1 MNYKS
6 PLRLAM
12 ENAMNGNHAF
22 TRNHPKP
29 GETKHYF
36 MKWADDPFSTASDA
50 QIIDVPDDIDP
61 EEFRKNGYQRPTYPS
76 SLSENNL
83 LNNPSGYQSLL
94 SDNGADNF
102 LDESNSY
109 PTSNYNSL
117 TLSNPQSRIQ
127 TSLRTPAPTSLTG
140 GLNQNSFDSSSNNFS
155 YPNALG
161 TGGGTSTERM
171 AATLSA
177 RETPYNSLSGEETS
191 SMSELSGNSYN
202 SSLSSGFSNNNVP
215 QNEPLWQKLNSLSNT
230 QLNKLTSLIKKAKDE
245 ERLYGSSP
253 TKQSLFNLFF
263 GIQQAHAGTLSSMGI
278 ENDPIA
284 FKPNSYDFYSQ
295 EYTDLIDEIYP
306 DLQFYEGTVEGAY
319 PDSKYLITAGEGYLL
334 NTKERVLKSGVLDE
348 LQKKYPDV
356 DVYQMFLKDSEE
368 LVDALKERARQNG
381 NEDYLTNNPFLGTND
396 ETLIKEF
403 RKKYPITKEKAKE
416 LVYDVYRT
424 ERLKPLIQALDQ
436 YQINLF
442 ELPRPIQRV
451 LMDLDYNPGSSLYRG
466 KGQQSGWHKAL
477 TALKKGDYETFLDE
491 ISRKG
496 VGHKRN
502 NAVIIR
508 GYEAIDPSIG
518 DVDMESLFKDESVFK
533 FQDKKLSREFI
544 KNNIHI
550 FRPLFLK
557 YQKKKRR

>member
-1 MNYKS
+1 
-6 PLRLAM
+6 
-12 ENAMNGNHAF
+12 
-22 TRNHPKP
+22 
-29 GETKHYF
+29 
-36 MKWADDPFSTASDA
+36 
-50 QIIDVPDDIDP
+50 
-61 EEFRKNGYQRPTYPS
+61 
-76 SLSENNL
+76 
-83 LNNPSGYQSLL
+83 
-94 SDNGADNF
+94 
-102 LDESNSY
+102 
-109 PTSNYNSL
+109 
-117 TLSNPQSRIQ
+117 
-127 TSLRTPAPTSLTG
+127 
-140 GLNQNSFDSSSNNFS
+140 
-155 YPNALG
+155 
-161 TGGGTSTERM
+161 M

-177 RETPYNSLSGEETS
+177 RETPYESLSDDTTGSMGLLS
-191 SMSELSGNSYN
+191 SDSYN
-202 SSLSSGFSNNNVP
+202 SSMSSGFSNNGLH
-215 QNEPLWQKLNSLSNT
+215 QNDSVWQKLSSYSID
-230 QLNKLTSLIKKAKDE
+230 QLNELNEMIKKAKEE
-245 ERLYGSSP
+245 ERLYGSSAL
-253 TKQSLFNLFF
+253 KQSLFNLLG
-263 GIQQAHAGTLSSMGI
+263 GIKQAHASTLSSMGI

-306 DLQFYEGTVEGAY
+306 DLQFYEGTIKGAY

-334 NTKERVLKSGVLDE
+334 DTKERVLKSGVLDE

-356 DVYQMFLKDSEE
+356 DVYQMFLKDSED
-368 LVDALKERARQNG
+368 LVTALKEMARQKNY
-381 NEDYLTNNPFLGTND
+381 EDYLTKNPFSIEKSND
-396 ETLIKEF
+396 LIQAFKE
-403 RKKYPITKEKAKE
+403 KYPITKEKAKE
-416 LVYDVYRT
+416 LVYEVYRT

-508 GYEAIDPSIG
+508 GYAAIDPSIG

-533 FQDKKLSREFI
+533 FTNNKLTREDI

-557 YQKKKRR
+557 HQKKKRR

>member
-1 MNYKS
+1 M
-6 PLRLAM
+6 
-12 ENAMNGNHAF
+12 
-22 TRNHPKP
+22 
-29 GETKHYF
+29 
-36 MKWADDPFSTASDA
+36 
-50 QIIDVPDDIDP
+50 PDDIDP
-61 EEFRKNGYQRPTYPS
+61 EEFRKNGYQRPTQPS
-76 SLSENNL
+76 SLSGGSL

-117 TLSNPQSRIQ
+117 TSNTPQSRIQ
-127 TSLRTPAPTSLTG
+127 TSLRTPVTTSLTGG
-140 GLNQNSFDSSSNNFS
+140 GLNQNSFGLNENNFS
-155 YPNALG
+155 YPNAFDSS
-161 TGGGTSTERM
+161 GGTLTEQM
-171 AATLSA
+171 AATLKA
-177 RETPYNSLSGEETS
+177 RQTPYNSLSGEETS

-202 SSLSSGFSNNNVP
+202 SLLSSAFSSNNP
-215 QNEPLWQKLNSLSNT
+215 HQNEPLWQKLNSLSDT
-230 QLNKLTSLIKKAKDE
+230 QLNKLTSLIKKAKEE

-263 GIQQAHAGTLSSMGI
+263 GIKQAHAGTLSSMGI

-334 NTKERVLKSGVLDE
+334 NTKERVLKSGILDE

-368 LVDALKERARQNG
+368 LVVALKEMARQKNY
-381 NEDYLTNNPFLGTND
+381 EDYLTNNPFLGTND

-557 YQKKKRR
+557 HQKKKRR

>member
-1 MNYKS
+1 M
-6 PLRLAM
+6 
-12 ENAMNGNHAF
+12 
-22 TRNHPKP
+22 
-29 GETKHYF
+29 
-36 MKWADDPFSTASDA
+36 
-50 QIIDVPDDIDP
+50 
-61 EEFRKNGYQRPTYPS
+61 
-76 SLSENNL
+76 
-83 LNNPSGYQSLL
+83 
-94 SDNGADNF
+94 
-102 LDESNSY
+102 
-109 PTSNYNSL
+109 
-117 TLSNPQSRIQ
+117 
-127 TSLRTPAPTSLTG
+127 
-140 GLNQNSFDSSSNNFS
+140 
-155 YPNALG
+155 
-161 TGGGTSTERM
+161 
-171 AATLSA
+171 
-177 RETPYNSLSGEETS
+177 
-191 SMSELSGNSYN
+191 
-202 SSLSSGFSNNNVP
+202 
-215 QNEPLWQKLNSLSNT
+215 
-230 QLNKLTSLIKKAKDE
+230 
-245 ERLYGSSP
+245 
-253 TKQSLFNLFF
+253 FNRFF

-306 DLQFYEGTVEGAY
+306 DLQFYEGTVKGAY

-334 NTKERVLKSGVLDE
+334 DTKKRVLKSGVLDE

-356 DVYQMFLKDSEE
+356 DVYQMFLKDSED
-368 LVDALKERARQNG
+368 LVTALKEMARQKNY
-381 NEDYLTNNPFLGTND
+381 EDYLTKNPFSIEKRND
-396 ETLIKEF
+396 LIQAFKE
-403 RKKYPITKEKAKE
+403 KYPITKEKAKE
-416 LVYDVYRT
+416 LVYEVYRT

-442 ELPRPIQRV
+442 ELPRPIQKV

-508 GYEAIDPSIG
+508 GYAAIDPSIG
-518 DVDMESLFKDESVFK
+518 DVDMESLFKDKSVFK

>member
-1 MNYKS
+1 MPLYRKLKS
-6 PLRLAM
+6 LL
-12 ENAMNGNHAF
+12 
-22 TRNHPKP
+22 
-29 GETKHYF
+29 
-36 MKWADDPFSTASDA
+36 
-50 QIIDVPDDIDP
+50 
-61 EEFRKNGYQRPTYPS
+61 GYQNLPNSSLDSYGVDHSGFTTRDELEYQFARQDREDLLMNQEKQNGVTDNFTQYGHNFWGTPSENNYGFGSSNISENIERLKKQFMTPNS

-306 DLQFYEGTVEGAY
+306 DLQFYEGTVKGAY
-319 PDSKYLITAGEGYLL
+319 PDSKYLI
-334 NTKERVLKSGVLDE
+334 
-348 LQKKYPDV
+348 
-356 DVYQMFLKDSEE
+356 
-368 LVDALKERARQNG
+368 
-381 NEDYLTNNPFLGTND
+381 
-396 ETLIKEF
+396 
-403 RKKYPITKEKAKE
+403 
-416 LVYDVYRT
+416 
-424 ERLKPLIQALDQ
+424 
-436 YQINLF
+436 
-442 ELPRPIQRV
+442 
-451 LMDLDYNPGSSLYRG
+451 
-466 KGQQSGWHKAL
+466 
-477 TALKKGDYETFLDE
+477 
-491 ISRKG
+491 
-496 VGHKRN
+496 
-502 NAVIIR
+502 
-508 GYEAIDPSIG
+508 
-518 DVDMESLFKDESVFK
+518 
-533 FQDKKLSREFI
+533 
-544 KNNIHI
+544 
-550 FRPLFLK
+550 
-557 YQKKKRR
+557 

>member
-1 MNYKS
+1 MTII
-6 PLRLAM
+6 LL
-12 ENAMNGNHAF
+12 
-22 TRNHPKP
+22 
-29 GETKHYF
+29 
-36 MKWADDPFSTASDA
+36 SDA
-50 QIIDVPDDIDP
+50 QIIDVPDDVDP
-61 EEFRKNGYQRPTYPS
+61 EEFRLNGYQVPLTQPVVEEPQLTG
-76 SLSENNL
+76 SLFDT
-83 LNNPSGYQSLL
+83 PVGYQSLL
-94 SDNGADNF
+94 SDDSSNNF
-102 LDESNSY
+102 LEESTSY

-117 TLSNPQSRIQ
+117 TSSTPQSLMQ
-127 TSLRTPAPTSLTG
+127 SSVQAPVTTSLTG
-140 GLNQNSFDSSSNNFS
+140 GGLNPNAFGSSLNNFS
-155 YPNALG
+155 YPNAFG
-161 TGGGTSTERM
+161 SNGGTLTERM
-171 AATLSA
+171 AATLRA
-177 RETPYNSLSGEETS
+177 RETPYNSLLATDEHSFNS
-191 SMSELSGNSYN
+191 SQYEPSSSTDEHSFN
-202 SSLSSGFSNNNVP
+202 SSLSSDFSNNNP
-215 QNEPLWQKLNSLSNT
+215 HQNDPLWQELSSYSID
-230 QLNKLTSLIKKAKDE
+230 QLNELNEMIKKAKEE

-253 TKQSLFNLFF
+253 IKQNLLDHLFA
-263 GIQQAHAGTLSSMGI
+263 IKQAHAGTLSSMEV

-334 NTKERVLKSGVLDE
+334 DTKERVLKSGVLDE
-348 LQKKYPDV
+348 LQKKYPGI
-356 DVYQMFLKDSEE
+356 DVYQIFLKDSEE
-368 LVDALKERARQNG
+368 LVGALQESARQNG
-381 NEDYLTNNPFLGTND
+381 NEDYLTNNPFSIEKRND
-396 ETLIKEF
+396 LIQAFKE
-403 RKKYPITKEKAKE
+403 KYPITKEKAKE
-416 LVYDVYRT
+416 LVYEVYRT

-477 TALKKGDYETFLDE
+477 TALKNKDYETFLDE

-508 GYEAIDPSIG
+508 GYAAIDPSVG

-544 KNNIHI
+544 KKNIHI

-557 YQKKKRR
+557 HQKKKRR